1 MALILLRTKWNNE
14 AFKGMVASPT
24 NRRKAT
30 EEAFQTIGWKLR
42 HIYLCIASE
51 TWHILAEG
59 DPSKMIQ
66 AEILCR
72 ASGGYD
78 SAEAEI
84 VVTPE
89 EFFDAA
95 SEMSQK
101 IAEFD
106 APNRDEIDRMLLDE

>member
-1 MALILLRTKWNNE
+1 MALILLRTKWSNE
-14 AFKGMVASPT
+14 GFKGMVTSPS

-30 EEAFQTIGWKLR
+30 EEAFKTIGWKLR
-42 HIYLCIASE
+42 DIYLCLGSE

-72 ASGGYD
+72 ASGGCD

-95 SEMSQK
+95 SEMFQK

>member
-1 MALILLRTKWNNE
+1 
-14 AFKGMVASPT
+14 MVASPS

-30 EEAFQTIGWKLR
+30 EEVFKTIGWKLMD
-42 HIYLCIASE
+42 IYLCLVSD
-51 TWHILAEG
+51 TWHILAKG
-59 DPSKMIQ
+59 YPSKMIQ

-89 EFFDAA
+89 EFFNAA

>member
-1 MALILLRTKWNNE
+1 
-14 AFKGMVASPT
+14 
-24 NRRKAT
+24 
-30 EEAFQTIGWKLR
+30 
-42 HIYLCIASE
+42 
-51 TWHILAEG
+51 
-59 DPSKMIQ
+59 MIQ

-89 EFFDAA
+89 EFFDAV